1 MNATTRT
8 FRKWLADAYYAAI
21 KQLAMIGARQVLR
34 SPAEHVRAILGLIAI
49 SKGVRVRERLQS
61 RLLVGTLVVLL
72 LPRFVG
78 AVIDLGIGV
87 DVFRTFHNFSQAF
100 GIRDRYNLQS
110 LAVSLALALLAF
122 VARAATP
129 AAALCGGLVCFQ
141 VAWLG
146 FGYPPSLLRSLIP
159 AIALLVVLTSLA
171 TRFRRARKE
180 ASGIA
185 EPRSGRRAS
194 QVIANLGIAALC
206 GAFSDMHLP
215 YVAYGVLNFAAIAAL
230 AEATADTISSE
241 IGQGIAG
248 PAFLITNLRRVPAG
262 TDGAVSLAGTFAGV
276 LGAAAVILA
285 GLPRPFGSTTP
296 LLFTAALIAALAGLF
311 FDSLLGA
318 TLERRGWLG
327 NDLVNFFST
336 AVAAL
341 VSWPL
346 VLLALHNYRACN

>member
-1 MNATTRT
+1 MQPLDRSIPPSQ
-8 FRKWLADAYYAAI
+8 KAI
-21 KQLAMIGARQVLR
+21 PPARD
-34 SPAEHVRAILGLIAI
+34 
-49 SKGVRVRERLQS
+49 RLQS
-61 RLLVGTLVVLL
+61 RMLVGIVVVLL

-215 YVAYGVLNFAAIAAL
+215 HAAYQVLDFAALAAL

-241 IGQGIAG
+241 IGQGIAS

-276 LGAAAVILA
+276 LGAAIVILA
-285 GLPRPFGSTTP
+285 GLPRPFWGMTP
-296 LLFTAALIAALAGLF
+296 LFFFAIFFAAIAGLF

-336 AVAAL
+336 AFAAA

-346 VLLALHNYRACN
+346 LLLTARL

>member
-1 MNATTRT
+1 MQPLDRSIPPSQ
-8 FRKWLADAYYAAI
+8 KAI
-21 KQLAMIGARQVLR
+21 PPARD
-34 SPAEHVRAILGLIAI
+34 
-49 SKGVRVRERLQS
+49 RLQS
-61 RLLVGTLVVLL
+61 RLLVGVIVLL
-72 LPRFVG
+72 LLPGFVAA
-78 AVIDLGIGV
+78 AVDLGIGV

-100 GIRDRYNLQS
+100 GIADRYNLE
-110 LAVSLALALLAF
+110 AVSVSVAFALLAF
-122 VARAATP
+122 AARVATP
-129 AAALCGGLVCFQ
+129 AAALCGGLICFQ
-141 VAWLG
+141 VAWLEV
-146 FGYPPSLLRSLIP
+146 GYPPSLLRSLIP
-159 AIALLVVLTSLA
+159 AVALLVVLTSLA

-215 YVAYGVLNFAAIAAL
+215 HVAYEVLDLAAIAAL
-230 AEATADTISSE
+230 AEAAADTISSE

-248 PAFLITNLRRVPAG
+248 PAFLITNLHRVPAG
-262 TDGAVSLAGTFAGV
+262 TDGAISLAGTVAGIV
-276 LGAAAVILA
+276 GAATVILA
-285 GLPRPFGSTTP
+285 GLPRPFGSATP
-296 LLFTAALIAALAGLF
+296 LLFTAVLIAAVAGLF

-336 AVAAL
+336 AFAAL

-346 VLLALHNYRACN
+346 LLLTLRL